1 MKIIMKK
8 HLGFIVLLL
17 FSATI
22 AKAQICK
29 PDTNMTNPGLEPLSD
44 SLDCFVQ
51 GDSTERTV
59 FFKNY
64 DTVDFAN
71 INAEVDWIQIDRV
84 YNLPCGINWTTNK
97 ANASNPHRFQNLE
110 EGCIQLTGVTN
121 DPPGQYKLEMRV
133 TAKIGSPVDVEIGGI
148 DADTVGLRYDVRVK
162 KNPGDTCV
170 AVDTTITG
178 NTTSCPD
185 PNWID
190 TTSDTTSVEDQ
201 ASSDIK
207 NAQLAPH
214 PFTYKTNLV
223 FHAKQGGTY
232 QLTLM
237 NMLGEKLRSQSVDV
251 TNGTNDLTIKR
262 KGLNQGMYILK
273 LTSEHGSSM
282 TKKIV
287 VGGR

>member
-1 MKIIMKK
+1 
-8 HLGFIVLLL
+8 
-17 FSATI
+17 
-22 AKAQICK
+22 
-29 PDTNMTNPGLEPLSD
+29 
-44 SLDCFVQ
+44 
-51 GDSTERTV
+51 
-59 FFKNY
+59 
-64 DTVDFAN
+64 
-71 INAEVDWIQIDRV
+71 
-84 YNLPCGINWTTNK
+84 
-97 ANASNPHRFQNLE
+97 
-110 EGCIQLTGVTN
+110 
-121 DPPGQYKLEMRV
+121 MRV

-207 NAQLAPH
+207 NAQLSPH
-214 PFTYKTNLV
+214 PFTYEASLV